1 VAASIKKQIRKLKT
15 ALRWKVPAVQRAR
28 PSGDA
33 AQGNR
38 RLRQPAAHA
47 RRVTVDGPL
56 SVGIDGRLGLIMRP
70 NSDARI
76 DVLTDNSAVEINQAY
91 LCCGA

>member
-1 VAASIKKQIRKLKT
+1 
-15 ALRWKVPAVQRAR
+15 
-28 PSGDA
+28 
-33 AQGNR
+33 
-38 RLRQPAAHA
+38 
-47 RRVTVDGPL
+47 VTVDGPL

-91 LCCGA
+91 ICCGA